1 MKRSAGISSILA
13 VIGIVSIA
21 MPASGQTA
29 TDVAKL
35 VSDPNRRLEGRRT
48 GTSGPSPAEFAET
61 AAYAASHQN
70 KDGGFA
76 PKFGQPSTLGAT
88 NSGLR
93 VLKHVGGSVPDILG
107 CVKFVKSC
115 RDLGGGFAQTPGG
128 KTDVPTTALGLMA
141 ASELKIAD
149 PALIKEAIAYLSKN
163 AKSFEEVRMAIAGLE
178 AVAAKSDDF
187 PRWNDQ
193 IQAMRNPDGTLGEGP
208 SQAFATGGA
217 AAAILRMGLKLDKRD
232 AVIAALKAGQ
242 RPEGGWSKDAGP
254 ADLGSSYRVMRAFYM
269 LGEKPDAERL
279 LGFIARCRQSDGSYA
294 IVPGQTGSLSGTYNA
309 TIIIRWLRQLDGVR
323 PVVET
328 AGMQPLV
335 NGKDL
340 TGWEGNTE
348 LWSVRDGMLVG
359 RSPGL
364 NHNEFLATTRPYGD
378 FVLTLDFRMIDGKG
392 NSGVQFRSVRV
403 PGTEMSGYQAD
414 IGEGY
419 WGSLY
424 DESRRNK
431 ILVRAAEGAL
441 KALKKDGWNHYVVR
455 AIGDH
460 IMISLNGVS
469 SVDYRETDSNIARS
483 GLIAV
488 QIHAG
493 GPMEVQFK
501 DMMIQS
507 LPAPTAENPT
517 QPGFHLRTVK
527 AEDGERKYT
536 VYVPEGYDGSKTFP
550 VILFLHGSGERG
562 EDGIAPARVGI
573 GPAILARQG
582 GVPALVVIP
591 QAKQT
596 WAADSPDSKAALAA
610 LDEVIASYKVD
621 PKRVILTG
629 LSMGGSGSWSL
640 ATAKPERFAAVVPI
654 CGRGRPENAAK
665 LKGLPVWSFCGDAD
679 REQTVLGMRA
689 LTEALIGQGASA
701 RITEYRGVG
710 HNSWNRAYNDHE
722 LIEWMLAQ
730 KRP

>member
-1 MKRSAGISSILA
+1 MKRCAGISAILA
-13 VIGIVSIA
+13 VVGIVTTA
-21 MPASGQTA
+21 LPAFGQT
-29 TDVAKL
+29 
-35 VSDPNRRLEGRRT
+35 
-48 GTSGPSPAEFAET
+48 PADFALT
-61 AAYAASHQN
+61 AAFAAAHQN

-76 PKFGQPSTLGAT
+76 AKVGQPSTLSAT
-88 NSGLR
+88 NSGVR

-115 RDLGGGFAQTPGG
+115 RDASGGFAPTPGG
-128 KTDVPTTALGLMA
+128 KPDVTTTAIGLMA

-149 PALIKEAIAYLSKN
+149 PAMIKDATDFLSKN
-163 AKSFEEVRMAIAGLE
+163 AKSFEEVRMAIAGME
-178 AVAAKSDDF
+178 AVAAKPPDF
-187 PRWNDQ
+187 SRWNDQ
-193 IQAMRNPDGTLGEGP
+193 IQAMRNPDGTFGEGP
-208 SQAFATGGA
+208 GQTFATGGA
-217 AAAILRMGLKLDKRD
+217 AAAILRMGLKLDKRE

-254 ADLGSSYRVMRAFYM
+254 ADLPSSYRVMRAFYM
-269 LGEKPDAERL
+269 LGEKPDVERL
-279 LGFIARCRQSDGSYA
+279 LGFIARCRQSDGSYSV
-294 IVPGQTGSLSGTYNA
+294 VPEQAGNLGGTYNA
-309 TIIIRWLRQLDGVR
+309 TIIIRWLRQLDGTR

-328 AGMQPLV
+328 AGLQPMI

-364 NHNEFLATTRPYGD
+364 NHNEFLATTRSYGD
-378 FVLTLDFRMIDGKG
+378 FVLSLDFRMIDGKG

-431 ILVRAAEGAL
+431 VLVPAAENAL
-441 KALKKDGWNHYVVR
+441 KALKKNGWNHYVLR

-460 IMISLNGVS
+460 VTLSLNGVT
-469 SVDYRETDSNIARS
+469 SVDYRETDPSIARS

-507 LPAPTAENPT
+507 LPTPTAENLT

-527 AEDGERKYT
+527 TEDGERKYT
-536 VYVPEGYDGSKTFP
+536 LYVPEGYDGSKTFP
-550 VILFLHGSGERG
+550 VILFLHGAGERG
-562 EDGIAPARVGI
+562 EDGIVPAHVGI
-573 GPAILARQG
+573 GPAIQG
-582 GVPALVVIP
+582 RPGGIPALVVIP

-596 WAADSPDSKAALAA
+596 WRADSPDSKAALAA
-610 LDEVIASYKVD
+610 LDDVIANYKAD
-621 PKRVILTG
+621 SQRVILTG

-640 ATAKPERFAAVVPI
+640 ATAKPERFVAVVPI
-654 CGRGRPENAAK
+654 CGSGSPADAAR
-665 LKGLPVWSFCGDAD
+665 LKVLPVWSFCGDAD
-679 REQTVLGMRA
+679 RDRTVLGLRA
-689 LTEALIGQGASA
+689 MTEALISQGGATA

-710 HNSWNRAYNDHE
+710 HNSWDRAYNDHE
-722 LIEWMLAQ
+722 LIDWMLAQ

>member
-1 MKRSAGISSILA
+1 MKRRAGISAVIA
-13 VIGIVSIA
+13 VIGIVSTA
-21 MPASGQTA
+21 LPVFGQT
-29 TDVAKL
+29 
-35 VSDPNRRLEGRRT
+35 
-48 GTSGPSPAEFAET
+48 PADFAQT
-61 AAYAASHQN
+61 AAFAAAHQN

-76 PKFGQPSTLGAT
+76 PKVGQPSTLGAT
-88 NSGLR
+88 NTGLR
-93 VLKHVGGSVPDILG
+93 VLKHVGGSVPDVLA

-115 RDLGGGFAQTPGG
+115 RDTSGGFAQTPGG
-128 KTDVPTTALGLMA
+128 KPDVATTALGLMA

-149 PALIKEAIAYLSKN
+149 PAMIKEATEYLGKN
-163 AKSFEEVRMAIAGLE
+163 AKAFEEVRMAIAGLE
-178 AVAAKSDDF
+178 AVAAKSDDI

-193 IQAMRNPDGTLGEGP
+193 IQAMRNPDGTFGEGP
-208 SQAFATGGA
+208 GQAFATGGA

-232 AVIAALKAGQ
+232 AVIAAIKAGQ

-254 ADLGSSYRVMRAFYM
+254 PDLPSSYRVMRAFYM
-269 LGEKPDAERL
+269 LGEKPDVQRL

-294 IVPGQTGSLSGTYNA
+294 TAPGKAGDLGGTYNA
-309 TIIIRWLRQLDGVR
+309 TIIIRWLRQLEGSR

-328 AGMQPLV
+328 VGFVPLI

-340 TGWEGNTE
+340 TGWEGNSS
-348 LWSVRDGMLVG
+348 LWSVSDGMLVG

-364 NHNEFLATTRPYGD
+364 NHNEFLATTKTFGD
-378 FVLTLDFRMIDGKG
+378 FILSLDFRMIDGKG

-431 ILVRAAEGAL
+431 VLVQASENAR
-441 KALKKDGWNHYVVR
+441 KALKKNDWNHYVVR

-460 IMISLNGVS
+460 ITLSLNGVT
-469 SVDYRETDSNIARS
+469 SVDYHETDPNIARS
-483 GLIAV
+483 GLLAV

-507 LPAPTAENPT
+507 LPTPTAGNST

-536 VYVPEGYDGSKTFP
+536 VYVPEGYDGSKAFP

-562 EDGIAPARVGI
+562 DDGIVPAQVGI
-573 GPAILARQG
+573 GPAIQG
-582 GVPALVVIP
+582 RPGGIPALVVIP

-596 WAADSPDSKAALAA
+596 WRADSPDSKAALAA
-610 LDEVIASYKVD
+610 LDDVIANYKAD
-621 PKRVILTG
+621 AQRVILTG
-629 LSMGGSGSWSL
+629 LSMGGSGTWSL
-640 ATAKPERFAAVVPI
+640 ATTKPERFVAVVPI
-654 CGRGRPENAAK
+654 CGRGRAEDAAK
-665 LKGLPVWSFCGDAD
+665 LKSLPIWSFCGDAD
-679 REQTVLGMRA
+679 RDQTVLGLRNM
-689 LTEALIGQGASA
+689 TEALQSHGASA
-701 RITEYRGVG
+701 RLTEYRGVG
-710 HNSWNRAYNDHE
+710 HNSWDRAYNDHE
-722 LIEWMLAQ
+722 LIDWMLAQ
-730 KRP
+730 HKP